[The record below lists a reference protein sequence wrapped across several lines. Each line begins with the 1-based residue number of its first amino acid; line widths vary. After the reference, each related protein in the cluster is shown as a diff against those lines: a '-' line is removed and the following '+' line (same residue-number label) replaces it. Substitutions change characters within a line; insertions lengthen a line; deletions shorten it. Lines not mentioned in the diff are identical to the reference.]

1 MTALSKSSPIVILV
15 GHGSR
20 EPSGSAEFKAWVDA
34 YHAERPELDIRYG
47 FVELADPKVGEVLEL
62 AARECSMGPD
72 AGDDEPFEGSGT
84 PRTAMTHKK
93 DIVVIPVS
101 LLAAGHV
108 KNELPIVV
116 SAIAQKYPDVRIELT
131 RALGVHPLMVEAVTA
146 QTKDLWAS
154 LPAEEKTESLLMV
167 VGRGSSDPDANSDF
181 FKITRLIAEGME
193 MPRVLSCFMGITTPK
208 VEETFL
214 LATRLRP
221 KHMVVVPYLLFS
233 GVLLKRLQEQVQT
246 FAAKHPWTKVHMIAS
261 LASQPALS
269 ALIDERIAGA
279 FGKSDPLPCT
289 TCQYRVP
296 IGAIAGKVGGLE
308 ALLWSV
314 RHSYTHTQAAP
325 HTHAHTKVKKHIL
338 VCTNTECANKGSVA
352 LVEKL
357 RRELRAKGLDRSFKI
372 TRTSCMSR
380 CGEGP
385 TVVVYPDGIWY
396 RSVEVEDTTDLIEEH
411 LLAGRLVARRVDT
424 IM

>member
-1 MTALSKSSPIVILV
+1 MTSPSSTSNPIVILV

-20 EPSGSAEFKAWVDA
+20 EPSGSAEFRAWVEMYQA
-34 YHAERPELDIRYG
+34 RRPDLEIRHG
-47 FVELADPKVGEVLEL
+47 FVELAEPKIGEVLES
-62 AARECSMGPD
+62 AAQ
-72 AGDDEPFEGSGT
+72 EG
-84 PRTAMTHKK
+84 R
-93 DIVVIPVS
+93 DLVVVPMS

-108 KNELPIVV
+108 KNELPLIVGGV
-116 SAIAQKYPDVRIELT
+116 AQRYPETRIELT
-131 RALGVHPLMVEAVTA
+131 RALGVHPRMVETVTD
-146 QTKDLWAS
+146 QTRDLWAGLPSEERQDS
-154 LPAEEKTESLLMV
+154 LVVV

-181 FKITRLIAEGME
+181 FKMTRLIAEGME
-193 MPRVLSCFMGITTPK
+193 TPRVLSCFMGITTPK
-208 VEETFL
+208 VEETL
-214 LATRLRP
+214 QLATRLRP
-221 KHMVVVPYLLFS
+221 KHMLVVPYLLFG
-233 GVLLKRLQEQVQT
+233 GVLLGRLRTMIET
-246 FAAKHPWTKVHMIAS
+246 FSAKHPWTHVHTVQS
-261 LASQPALS
+261 LAQQPALS

-279 FGKSDPLPCT
+279 FGKAEPLPCT

-296 IGAIAGKVGGLE
+296 IGEISGKVGGLD

-325 HTHAHTKVKKHIL
+325 HTHAHAKLKKHIL

-357 RRELRAKGLDRSFKI
+357 RRELRAKGLDRTYKI

-396 RSVEVEDTTDLIEEH
+396 RNVETEDTGDLIEEH
-411 LLAGRLVARRVDT
+411 LLAGRILARRVDT